1 MAKNKKDDVHRLLHG
16 FLLNHAREGTH
27 FSVDDLLKV
36 MTSWKSAGTWN
47 TYLSKKLKPYIERD
61 GDRYRVLKTFAKVT
75 AQEFGSLFTQTS
87 DPVPTWERATYDHV
101 VSYEFLMPL
110 TREDKLRSALDEVFF
125 RDTIDDRTFT
135 FNDAQREELEKVMP
149 REQGED
155 DDAYRVRVADQLAE
169 LIAGYSI
176 SHVAGRFRAGNV
188 VSRKDAALKLVEK
201 TPYLI
206 DETTAV
212 VRFIMPC
219 PNSRNPHGERFD
231 HRNRAK
237 DGKLDGDIDLIRT
250 LFFLYFAEAI
260 AATIVGEQLIWLI
273 ERSPEGERIYAWEK
287 ASDVRR
293 AHRRAPS
300 APQATSTQSASK
312 VAVPRAVA
320 KVSAAAASAKVA
332 PSQNKGSRS
341 ASSPKA
347 TPVARSAKQTRR
359 IAGAETPP
367 PALKGTVR
375 HWLRA
380 NDYDDVADMIDAVM
394 TEWQKAGKTT
404 RRNWWDVLCGD
415 ADGRPCK
422 VAGREFPVLVAAQR
436 RQKRPITKNATQR
449 SKTESTPE

>member
-1 MAKNKKDDVHRLLHG
+1 MAKGEKENVYRLLHA
-16 FLLNHAREGTH
+16 FLLEHARNGSH
-27 FSVDDLLKV
+27 FSFDDLKKV
-36 MTSWKSAGTWN
+36 IPTWKAQGTWD
-47 TYLSKKLKPYIERD
+47 TYVSKKLRSYVERD
-61 GDRYRVLKTFAKVT
+61 RERYRVDKTFTKLTVQA
-75 AQEFGSLFTQTS
+75 FGDLFKQTS
-87 DPVPTWERATYDHV
+87 DPVPTWERATYDHI

-110 TREDKLRSALDEVFF
+110 TREDKLRAALDEVFF

-135 FNDAQREELEKVMP
+135 FNDAQRGELEKVMP
-149 REQGED
+149 REGAED

-188 VSRKDAALKLVEK
+188 VSRKDAAQKLVEK

-219 PNSRNPHGERFD
+219 PNSRYPHGERFD
-231 HRNRAK
+231 HRSRAN
-237 DGKLDGDIDLIRT
+237 DGKLAGDIDLIRT

-293 AHRRAPS
+293 SRRRASTASLAPS
-300 APQATSTQSASK
+300 N
-312 VAVPRAVA
+312 VAVSGAVA
-320 KVSAAAASAKVA
+320 NAPAAAASGKTA
-332 PSQNKGSRS
+332 PSHNKRVRS
-341 ASSPKA
+341 VPSPKPA
-347 TPVARSAKQTRR
+347 PVAKSAKRTKRLPSD
-359 IAGAETPP
+359 ETPP

-380 NDYDDVADMIDAVM
+380 NGYDDVADMIDAVM
-394 TEWQKAGKTT
+394 GEWQKAGKTT
-404 RRNWWDVLCGD
+404 RRNWWDVLAGD

-422 VAGREFPVLVAAQR
+422 VAGREFPVLAAAQR
-436 RQKRPITKNATQR
+436 RQKRPVTKNAIQR
-449 SKTESTPE
+449 SRNESTPE